1 MPPSSEP
8 NASGISSNEGERPAS
23 LDIHTATGINSANA
37 PTLLIKPEQSATTA
51 VRVSTCMVGR
61 CPTFPRN
68 LTDHQNRRN
77 GHHGRVTKAGKQFVS
92 GHQPGNGNRQ
102 QRQHRHHIEPQPVPD
117 EQSQRGPQHCEDNS
131 LLCGHAYPL
140 ILHPTVYRRFNMDY
154 LCLISRMPHEFLV
167 TFFP

>member
-1 MPPSSEP
+1 MPYLPQEP
-8 NASGISSNEGERPAS
+8 GYVIH
-23 LDIHTATGINSANA
+23 HTAIHQA
-37 PTLLIKPEQSATTA
+37 
-51 VRVSTCMVGR
+51 
-61 CPTFPRN
+61 